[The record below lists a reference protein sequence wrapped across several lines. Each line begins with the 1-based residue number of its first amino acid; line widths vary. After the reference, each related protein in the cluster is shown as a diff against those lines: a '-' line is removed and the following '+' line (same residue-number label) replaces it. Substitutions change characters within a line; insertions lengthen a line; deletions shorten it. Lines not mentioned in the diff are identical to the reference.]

1 MITRYNIY
9 NEGVRELMVPKSGE
23 DIKIGFEKIK
33 DNMKQKIVQLANR
46 YDLDL
51 VEKHDEFSLV
61 FNLVKGDV
69 KIWLVRDVLSTEQYI
84 TGYYDKK
91 NNDEDEMIYSDFS
104 DAINQ
109 VKDYIDNCFNNF
121 VHEGVRSKM
130 TPKPVNQIR
139 NDMVEYFERN
149 KMYGPNKEIAKTGV
163 FGSSENVFYVEYW
176 EDYFQN
182 INSYFIDLT
191 NKTNKLFQMTD
202 NLGTYVCYPEVKVVE
217 YTEKGEDTTGWYFS
231 EEYVEPIIEYITN
244 RMSHNESVRSKM
256 TGRSVEDI
264 KKSLEKMN
272 SENKLITIR
281 KYDLEDNYTDKELN
295 DMFEKTAIRVSD
307 ILMRDY
313 DFHYEDNAYQWALSH
328 RNGILDLLE
337 KGYLMTDLVFKLM
350 MGYDRP
356 DEDDWLFGN
365 DTNESLRDKMTPK
378 SRREIIDNIRKMS
391 SEDYEEHVS
400 DEIISHNMFMLLS
413 NDHKNREFYRQI
425 TRDGHKKG
433 ILPSES
439 AKAIFDL
446 YHQLNNT
453 GFYKKRIE

>member
-1 MITRYNIY
+1 MYSI
-9 NEGVRELMVPKSGE
+9 
-23 DIKIGFEKIK
+23 IG
-33 DNMKQKIVQLANR
+33 
-46 YDLDL
+46 
-51 VEKHDEFSLV
+51 
-61 FNLVKGDV
+61 
-69 KIWLVRDVLSTEQYI
+69 ST
-84 TGYYDKK
+84 
-91 NNDEDEMIYSDFS
+91 YS
-104 DAINQ
+104 
-109 VKDYIDNCFNNF
+109 
-121 VHEGVRSKM
+121 
-130 TPKPVNQIR
+130 
-139 NDMVEYFERN
+139 
-149 KMYGPNKEIAKTGV
+149 
-163 FGSSENVFYVEYW
+163 
-176 EDYFQN
+176 
-182 INSYFIDLT
+182 
-191 NKTNKLFQMTD
+191 
-202 NLGTYVCYPEVKVVE
+202 
-217 YTEKGEDTTGWYFS
+217 TEKGEDTTGWYFS